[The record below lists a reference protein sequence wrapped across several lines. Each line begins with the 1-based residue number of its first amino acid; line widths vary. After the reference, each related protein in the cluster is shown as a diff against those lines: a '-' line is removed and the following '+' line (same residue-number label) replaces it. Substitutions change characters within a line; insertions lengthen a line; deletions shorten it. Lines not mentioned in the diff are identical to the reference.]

1 MKDIG
6 VDFGLVDKIGLERS
20 EVRRSLVDGGKRFI
34 V

>member
-6 VDFGLVDKIGLERS
+6 VDFGSVDKIGSERS
-20 EVRRSLVDGGKRFI
+20 EARRSLVDGGKRFI